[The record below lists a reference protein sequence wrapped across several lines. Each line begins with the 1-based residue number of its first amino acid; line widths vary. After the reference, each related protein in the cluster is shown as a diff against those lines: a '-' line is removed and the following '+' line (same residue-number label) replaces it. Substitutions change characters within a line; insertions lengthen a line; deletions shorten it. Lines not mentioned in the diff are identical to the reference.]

1 MKFYKSYFK
10 LRFITGLQYRA
21 SALAGIGTQL
31 FFGLVYILVY
41 VAFYES
47 SKNGGPMKLNELITY
62 MWLGQAFFSLFFMY
76 YRDTEIFEM
85 IKNGNVSY
93 ELVRPK
99 NLYFMWYVKTI
110 AQRLSNV
117 VLRFLPVIVVASLLP
132 APYNLGLPKSPVHF
146 LIFLITLTIGALLMT
161 AVVMIYPVT
170 TMRTIDEKG
179 ITIVFMALADIFSG
193 GVIPIPFFPKF
204 MQGIANI
211 FPFRYISDLP
221 YRIYSGNIGITEGVY
236 SILIQIIWLFLF
248 IMIGNYL
255 TKKNLRKVVVQGG

>member
-1 MKFYKSYFK
+1 MKVYKSYFK
-10 LRFITGLQYRA
+10 LRFITGLQYRT

-47 SKNGGPMKLNELITY
+47 SKNGGPMKLDELITY

-76 YRDTEIFEM
+76 YKDSEIFEM

-117 VLRFLPVIVVASLLP
+117 VLRFLPVLIVASLLP
-132 APYNLGLPKSPVHF
+132 EPYNLGLPKSPVYF
-146 LIFLITLTIGALLMT
+146 LIFLITLVIGALLMT
-161 AVVMIYPVT
+161 AVVMIYPIV

-179 ITIVFMALADIFSG
+179 ITLIFMAIADIFSG

-204 MQGIANI
+204 LRGIANVL
-211 FPFRYISDLP
+211 PFRYISDLP
-221 YRIYSGNIGITEGVY
+221 YRIYSGNIGIPEGIL
-236 SILIQIIWLFLF
+236 SIGVQLFWLISF
-248 IMIGNYL
+248 ILIGNYF
-255 TKKNLRKVVVQGG
+255 TKKNLSKVVVQGG